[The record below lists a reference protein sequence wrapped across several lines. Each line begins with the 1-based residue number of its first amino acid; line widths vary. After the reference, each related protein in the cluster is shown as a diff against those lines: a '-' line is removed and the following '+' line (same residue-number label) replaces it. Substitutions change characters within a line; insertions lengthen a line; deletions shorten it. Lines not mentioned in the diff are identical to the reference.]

1 VPSSALGKGLMA
13 NSEYEYVKREF
24 EFDRRLPPSN
34 WIVVRIDGCH
44 FHRYRFWVELRKRFI
59 VFRQK
64 DKKVIHDSVNSLHSQ
79 VVIDHQFRRFLFD
92 SLFLLVCFAFDLHP
106 VSYVLLHSSMVTSM

>member
-1 VPSSALGKGLMA
+1 MA

-44 FHRYRFWVELRKRFI
+44 FHRYSTRQNGEIDSQII
-59 VFRQK
+59 VSPC
-64 DKKVIHDSVNSLHSQ
+64 D
-79 VVIDHQFRRFLFD
+79 
-92 SLFLLVCFAFDLHP
+92 
-106 VSYVLLHSSMVTSM
+106 

>member
-1 VPSSALGKGLMA
+1 LGEEGGMA

-44 FHRYRFWVELRKRFI
+44 FHGY
-59 VFRQK
+59 
-64 DKKVIHDSVNSLHSQ
+64 
-79 VVIDHQFRRFLFD
+79 
-92 SLFLLVCFAFDLHP
+92 
-106 VSYVLLHSSMVTSM
+106 MT